1 MILKSSPKRRFEFKY
16 IVNAS
21 INYEFSRQ
29 EEYFLTFKKYSVNL
43 TLVIYCFLGPRRGI
57 PCNNLNPCALYII
70 VRTQCRYTHTHTTN
84 KHTCYHHLQTH
95 TKYTLTHKHTKNFS
109 AFVIHI
115 NLFVSNYLCQHR
127 YMSRSSGGGLS
138 ACGTFSARGLQY
150 SCPEGE

>member
-70 VRTQCRYTHTHTTN
+70 VRTQCRYTQQTNTHAIITYKRTQN
-84 KHTCYHHLQTH
+84 
-95 TKYTLTHKHTKNFS
+95 TLSHTKNFS

>member
-115 NLFVSNYLCQHR
+115 NLFVSNLFVSASLYESFLGRWFECVW
-127 YMSRSSGGGLS
+127 YFLS
-138 ACGTFSARGLQY
+138 ARVAVLLS
-150 SCPEGE
+150 